1 MSPQPGSVG
10 IVGSGPSGAAVSEVL
25 LAAGVA
31 HDLYDEAGRSGG
43 NIDRQ
48 RFDAPQSSIETSNGI
63 RQMHCN
69 CAVLAVTAN
78 REIEFDRGSGPELSP
93 YEAIF
98 LCTGA
103 YDMQLPSRRRFANW
117 SSAGALQA
125 LLKGQGVVPK
135 GTVILGGAGPFL
147 YIVGSDLARA
157 GANIGAIIDIVPR
170 HRYGALLARSLLRP
184 SLVVQFM
191 QSLSALHRSGTAL
204 HFGSHI
210 RAADQRNAYLANG
223 CVLSFDHLGISDCF
237 APQTQLARTA
247 GCEQLYSA
255 RGRYFFTR
263 TDRDGRT
270 TRPGIFVCGEGQG
283 VRGAA
288 FARLSGGIAALA
300 WLQDI
305 GRDQPHG
312 FVKARLDRQAAWAQG
327 FAEALEETMYGP
339 VCEIADDAWICA
351 CERVEARRV
360 REAIGV
366 GLVDLSSIKIVT
378 RCGMGSCQGRY
389 CEPLI
394 CRLFAE
400 AQKQPLAPFS
410 QRLFTRPTLAGD
422 LADG

>member
-1 MSPQPGSVG
+1 MSSRPGLVG

-43 NIDRQ
+43 NLHRR
-48 RFDAPQSSIETSNGI
+48 RFDASPSSLEAGNDI
-63 RQMHCN
+63 RRMHCN
-69 CAVLAVTAN
+69 CAVLAVTAD
-78 REIEFDRGSGPELSP
+78 REIEFERGSGPELRA
-93 YEAIF
+93 YQAVF

-103 YDMQLPSRRRFANW
+103 YDLQLPSRRRFANW

-135 GTVILGGAGPFL
+135 GKVVLSGAGPFL
-147 YIVGSDLARA
+147 YIVGGELARA
-157 GANIGAIIDIVPR
+157 GANIDAIIDFVPR
-170 HRYGALLARSLLRP
+170 YRYAALLARSLLQP

-191 QSLSALHRSGTAL
+191 RSLRALYRRGTVL
-204 HFGSHI
+204 HFGCHI
-210 RAADQRNAYLANG
+210 QAADQQNAYLADG
-223 CVLSFDHLGISDCF
+223 RVLSFDHLGVSDCF

-255 RGRYFFTR
+255 RGQYFFSR

-283 VRGAA
+283 VRGAV
-288 FARLSGGIAALA
+288 FARLSGLIAALA
-300 WLQDI
+300 WLQDT
-305 GRDQPHG
+305 GRNQPRG
-312 FVKARLDRQAAWAQG
+312 LVKARLNRQAAKAQR
-327 FAEALEETMYGP
+327 FAEALEETMYAP
-339 VCEIADDAWICA
+339 VREIADEAWICA

-360 REAIGV
+360 REAIAV
-366 GLVDLSSIKIVT
+366 GLADLSSIKIVT

-400 AQKQPLAPFS
+400 AEKQPLAPFS
-410 QRLFTRPTLAGD
+410 QRLLARPILAGD